1 MKQNPLSDP
10 RISAISQKVV
20 KAAQDTLGDK
30 LEKVI
35 LFGSYA
41 RGDFDE
47 ESDVDLFVLADVPN
61 EDTPDW
67 RRSIRNCLPD
77 LWDEHDLLVCVHLT
91 SKPIFDRY
99 FHVMPYYQNV
109 VNEGIEL
116 YVS

>member
-61 EDTPDW
+61 EDISMWERDIDSRTPG
-67 RRSIRNCLPD
+67 
-77 LWDEHDLLVCVHLT
+77 LWDEHDLLVCVHMA
-91 SKPIFDRY
+91 SKTVFDRY

-109 VNEGIEL
+109 INEGVEL
-116 YVS
+116 YA

>member
-1 MKQNPLSDP
+1 MKPNPLSDP

-61 EDTPDW
+61 EDTSEW
-67 RRSIRNCLPD
+67 RRNIRKCIPN
-77 LWDEHDLLVCVHLT
+77 LWDEHDLLVCVHVT
-91 SKPIFDRY
+91 SKSIFDRF

-109 VNEGIEL
+109 VNEGVEL
-116 YVS
+116 YA